1 MAASVFHARLS
12 EANLVTKID
21 FDNKIISLYIKIFVK
36 RTKNESI
43 ENELKKLKWFDSS
56 YFIGKSHFEEDDIQ
70 NYLAFQPIHRYVKL
84 IANTIH
90 IHHGNPK
97 DYLMKV
103 LNPLLHLITVF
114 LL

>member
-21 FDNKIISLYIKIFVK
+21 FDNKIISLYSKIFVK

-43 ENELKKLKWFDSS
+43 
-56 YFIGKSHFEEDDIQ
+56 EDDIQ